1 MLCLDKQKAQSYDWP
16 WFDPQCQTWVFFSAE
31 ETQTDDQH
39 RFTIETITLV
49 LPKVDF

>member
-1 MLCLDKQKAQSYDWP
+1 MTDYDLTHSVK
-16 WFDPQCQTWVFFSAE
+16 TWVFFSAE